1 MGNYQEARVKPTSTQ
16 LNKLKSA
23 MTIKT
28 GTILQINKK
37 NFEDEELLHELF
49 LTTRQ
54 TSKIRN
60 VFSNNMSAN
69 IKLSKAQK
77 ARKNT
82 STDRPC
88 YSCSW
93 RYLPGLVNNL
103 ASNARN
109 KSERKIS
116 KKGAIRVG
124 KRFTLFISNED
135 MNYINWIILID
146 GVT

>member
-37 NFEDEELLHELF
+37 NFEDEELPHELF

-77 ARKNT
+77 ARKST

-88 YSCSW
+88 YSFS
-93 RYLPGLVNNL
+93 
-103 ASNARN
+103 
-109 KSERKIS
+109 
-116 KKGAIRVG
+116 
-124 KRFTLFISNED
+124 
-135 MNYINWIILID
+135 
-146 GVT
+146 